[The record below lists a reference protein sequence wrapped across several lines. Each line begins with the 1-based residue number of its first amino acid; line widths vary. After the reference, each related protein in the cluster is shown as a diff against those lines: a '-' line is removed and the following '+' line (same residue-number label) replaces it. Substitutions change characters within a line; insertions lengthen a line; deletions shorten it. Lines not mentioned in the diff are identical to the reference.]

1 MQEPNGQEFKMMIKT
16 FKGARKLL
24 NRFSQDD
31 SGTTAIEYAVI
42 ASGISVAIVA
52 AVRGIGSDLDGMYQ
66 TVLNAF

>member
-1 MQEPNGQEFKMMIKT
+1 MMIKT
-16 FKGARKLL
+16 LKGARKQLT
-24 NRFSQDD
+24 RFSQDD